1 MAKDNPEKELVII
14 AGPNGSGKTT
24 FAKEY
29 LQVVDHKYLSAD
41 DIAYEL
47 NPKNPSAVRL
57 KAGKEFFHRFE
68 QHIGNRNN
76 LLIESTLS
84 GKSLTRII
92 EQVKET
98 GDYFVIIVFIF
109 LDNEQLCIERVET
122 RVEKGG
128 HYVPEEDIIRRF
140 GRSLINFWY
149 NYRFLADQWQLY
161 YNTEDSFQEV
171 THQGEDD
178 IYIYDEPLL
187 DYFKDLIDNYG

>member
-1 MAKDNPEKELVII
+1 MAKDDTPKELVII

-29 LQVVDHKYLSAD
+29 LKVSNYKYLSAD

-47 NPKNPSAVRL
+47 DPNNPSSVRL

-84 GKSLTRII
+84 DKSLTRII
-92 EQVKET
+92 EQVQET
-98 GDYFVIIVFIF
+98 GDYFITIVFIF
-109 LDNEQLCIERVET
+109 LDNEQLCIERVKT

-128 HYVPEEDIIRRF
+128 HFVPEEDIIRRF
-140 GRSLINFWY
+140 GRSLFIFGIIIA
-149 NYRFLADQWQLY
+149 FLQISGND
-161 YNTEDSFQEV
+161 TSVMSCIMFRV
-171 THQGEDD
+171 KT
-178 IYIYDEPLL
+178 
-187 DYFKDLIDNYG
+187 F